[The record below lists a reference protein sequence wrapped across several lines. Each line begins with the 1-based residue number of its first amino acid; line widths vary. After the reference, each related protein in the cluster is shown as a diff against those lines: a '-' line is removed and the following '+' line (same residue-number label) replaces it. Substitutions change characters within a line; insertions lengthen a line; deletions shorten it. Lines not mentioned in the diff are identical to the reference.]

1 MQFHPKSVVSSPGL
15 CCQIRVKISFQPG
28 FLLILAFS
36 LGADVGRLTSVS
48 LTNGLLIQ
56 DEKGIN
62 A

>member
-15 CCQIRVKISFQPG
+15 YCQIRVKISFQPG

-48 LTNGLLIQ
+48 LSDKWAVNTR
-56 DEKGIN
+56 
-62 A
+62 